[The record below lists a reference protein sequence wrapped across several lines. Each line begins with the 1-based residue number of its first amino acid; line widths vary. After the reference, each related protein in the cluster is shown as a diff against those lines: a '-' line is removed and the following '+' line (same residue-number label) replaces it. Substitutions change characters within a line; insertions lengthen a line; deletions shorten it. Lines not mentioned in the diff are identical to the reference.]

1 MQLFDM
7 NDYPKLMHRK
17 PPIIVTP
24 KLVSR
29 FQSKVLIEHGLPDG
43 CHIWIAG
50 KTMHR
55 YGEFQHKGLNYKA
68 HRVAYQIY
76 NGAIPDGLLV
86 CHTCD
91 NRSCVNPAHL
101 FLGTNKENIQDAANK
116 GRITN
121 ANKHKTHCKRGHPLS
136 GDNLYIQ
143 PSNRGR
149 ICVICRSEYQRVRVR
164 VR

>member
-7 NDYPKLMHRK
+7 NDYPKLMRRK
-17 PPIIVTP
+17 PAIIVTP

-55 YGEFQHKGLNYKA
+55 YGEFGHQGLNYKA

-91 NRSCVNPAHL
+91 NRACVNPSHL
-101 FLGTNKENIQDAANK
+101 FLGTNKDNCQDTGRK
-116 GRITN
+116 GRVKNQWSVN
-121 ANKHKTHCKRGHPLS
+121 A
-136 GDNLYIQ
+136 
-143 PSNRGR
+143 
-149 ICVICRSEYQRVRVR
+149 
-164 VR
+164 

>member
-7 NDYPKLMHRK
+7 NDYPKLMRRK
-17 PPIIVTP
+17 PAIIVTP

-55 YGEFQHKGLNYKA
+55 YGEFPVKGLNYKA

-91 NRSCVNPAHL
+91 NRTCVNPAHL
-101 FLGTNKENIQDAANK
+101 FLGTNKDNCQDTGRK
-116 GRITN
+116 GRVKNQWSVN
-121 ANKHKTHCKRGHPLS
+121 A
-136 GDNLYIQ
+136 
-143 PSNRGR
+143 
-149 ICVICRSEYQRVRVR
+149 
-164 VR
+164 

>member
-7 NDYPKLMHRK
+7 NDYPKLMRRK
-17 PPIIVTP
+17 PAIIVTA
-24 KLVSR
+24 KLVAR

-91 NRSCVNPAHL
+91 NRTCVNPAHL
-101 FLGTNKENIQDAANK
+101 FLGTNKDNCQDTGRK
-116 GRITN
+116 GRVKNQWSVN
-121 ANKHKTHCKRGHPLS
+121 A
-136 GDNLYIQ
+136 
-143 PSNRGR
+143 
-149 ICVICRSEYQRVRVR
+149 
-164 VR
+164 

>member
-17 PPIIVTP
+17 PTIIVTP

-91 NRSCVNPAHL
+91 NRTCVNPAHL
-101 FLGTNKENIQDAANK
+101 FLGTNKDNCQDTGRK
-116 GRITN
+116 GRVKNQWSVN
-121 ANKHKTHCKRGHPLS
+121 A
-136 GDNLYIQ
+136 
-143 PSNRGR
+143 
-149 ICVICRSEYQRVRVR
+149 
-164 VR
+164 

>member
-7 NDYPKLMHRK
+7 NDYPKLMRRK
-17 PPIIVTP
+17 PAIIVTS

-68 HRVAYQIY
+68 HRVAYLIY

-91 NRSCVNPAHL
+91 NRTCVNPAHL
-101 FLGTNKENIQDAANK
+101 FLGTNKDNCQDTGRK
-116 GRITN
+116 GRVKN
-121 ANKHKTHCKRGHPLS
+121 QWSVHA
-136 GDNLYIQ
+136 
-143 PSNRGR
+143 
-149 ICVICRSEYQRVRVR
+149 
-164 VR
+164 